1 MAASKKK
8 RTGARAAVVVVLCLV
23 LVCVVAAAVALG
35 LVSRRVKSFAGGA
48 SFSLDYQITSTAAEE
63 PALYKVLAQFGGTSG
78 RVDGQY
84 TPEALQ
90 LELYPQA
97 SGSSQPLTRL
107 YISKDET
114 LYERY
119 HQWAHTRGKKL
130 LTWLYRLLAVVVCF
144 SIIWVLL
151 QTASYLP
158 PFGNPD
164 NPVNN
169 EVSQRYI
176 EKGMEETGAVNIVA
190 GMILD
195 YRAFDTLGESNVLFI
210 AACSV
215 LILLRVS
222 GSKDG
227 KPSTEQLEAE
237 ADDRMYEPKNDAILQ
252 HAANFLVPLIL
263 MFGVYVILNGHISPG
278 GGFSGGAIM
287 GAGLILYL
295 NAFGFKR
302 TERFFTFTTFKIVS
316 CVALS
321 FYALSKAYS
330 FFTGANHLPSIITTG
345 TPGMIFSA
353 GLIPYLNIAVGL
365 VVCCTM
371 YAFYTLFRKGD
382 M

>member
-1 MAASKKK
+1 MLA
-8 RTGARAAVVVVLCLV
+8 GLLCVVLS
-23 LVCVVAAAVALG
+23 ALM
-35 LVSRRVKSFAGGA
+35 L
-48 SFSLDYQITSTAAEE
+48 LTAA
-63 PALYKVLAQFGGTSG
+63 
-78 RVDGQY
+78 D
-84 TPEALQ
+84 
-90 LELYPQA
+90 
-97 SGSSQPLTRL
+97 
-107 YISKDET
+107 
-114 LYERY
+114 
-119 HQWAHTRGKKL
+119 
-130 LTWLYRLLAVVVCF
+130 
-144 SIIWVLL
+144 
-151 QTASYLP
+151 LP
-158 PFGNPD
+158 PYGSDTAPT
-164 NPVNN
+164 VN
-169 EVSQRYI
+169 EVAQRYV
-176 EKGMEETGAVNIVA
+176 EQGTQETGAVNTVA

-195 YRAFDTLGESNVLFI
+195 YRAFDTLGESFVLFT
-210 AACSV
+210 AMCAV
-215 LILLRVS
+215 TILLNRS
-222 GSKDG
+222 GKRRWLRQPDMVDYASD
-227 KPSTEQLEAE
+227 PIVAPMCRFLI
-237 ADDRMYEPKNDAILQ
+237 PVILV
-252 HAANFLVPLIL
+252 FGIYIL
-263 MFGVYVILNGHISPG
+263 LNGHLSPG

>member
-1 MAASKKK
+1 MAKIRNDYEHSWWPRLLQWLEDGSTTLDDELTEEIVESHEEHTIPSQAD
-8 RTGARAAVVVVLCLV
+8 
-23 LVCVVAAAVALG
+23 AAAQEAKLEE
-35 LVSRRVKSFAGGA
+35 RRRK
-48 SFSLDYQITSTAAEE
+48 T
-63 PALYKVLAQFGGTSG
+63 
-78 RVDGQY
+78 
-84 TPEALQ
+84 
-90 LELYPQA
+90 LEDEQA
-97 SGSSQPLTRL
+97 M
-107 YISKDET
+107 YDHA
-114 LYERY
+114 
-119 HQWAHTRGKKL
+119 HQWSRTKGAKL
-130 LTWLYRLLAVVVCF
+130 ADWAYRILSVVICV

-158 PFGNPD
+158 PFGSPD

-222 GSKDG
+222 SDKKHLGSVH
-227 KPSTEQLEAE
+227 QLEVE
-237 ADDRMYEPKNDAILQ
+237 ADDRMYEPKNDMILQ
-252 HAANFLVPLIL
+252 HITSFLVPMIL
-263 MFGVYVILNGHISPG
+263 VYGVYGVMNGHISPG

-287 GAGLILYL
+287 GAALILYL

-302 TERFFTFTTFKIVS
+302 TERFFTFKTFKVVS
-316 CVALS
+316 VAALS
-321 FYALSKAYS
+321 FYACSKAYS
-330 FFTGANHLPSIITTG
+330 FFTGANHLHSFITPG
-345 TPGMIFSA
+345 TPGKLFSA
-353 GLIPYLNIAVGL
+353 GLIPYLNLAVGA

-371 YAFYTLFRKGD
+371 YAFYTHFRKGD